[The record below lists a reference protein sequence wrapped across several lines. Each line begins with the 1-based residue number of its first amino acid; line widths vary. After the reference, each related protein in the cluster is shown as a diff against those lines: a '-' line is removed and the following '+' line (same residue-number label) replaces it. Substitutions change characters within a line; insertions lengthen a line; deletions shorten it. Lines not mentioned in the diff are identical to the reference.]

1 MSNSNQP
8 ADEVEVPHPAGAG
21 GLPPL
26 GLHGPPELTDLG
38 RGEAAGGA
46 HLLLDVKGHLQF
58 GYWLHKPPTT
68 SPRARSVSFI
78 LARLISI
85 VCTHMRNISVEP
97 HCLCC

>member
-1 MSNSNQP
+1 MSKSNQP

-58 GYWLHKPPTT
+58 GYWLSIMEKKIKLLY
-68 SPRARSVSFI
+68 FI
-78 LARLISI
+78 
-85 VCTHMRNISVEP
+85 
-97 HCLCC
+97 

>member
-26 GLHGPPELTDLG
+26 GLHGPPELADLS

-46 HLLLDVKGHLQF
+46 HLLLNVEGHLKIF
-58 GYWLHKPPTT
+58 SFFNFYP
-68 SPRARSVSFI
+68 VS
-78 LARLISI
+78 LL
-85 VCTHMRNISVEP
+85 
-97 HCLCC
+97 

>member
-26 GLHGPPELTDLG
+26 GLHGPPELADLG

-46 HLLLDVKGHLQF
+46 HLLLDVEGHLI
-58 GYWLHKPPTT
+58 YIDSLV
-68 SPRARSVSFI
+68 SVQT
-78 LARLISI
+78 LARLY
-85 VCTHMRNISVEP
+85 
-97 HCLCC
+97 